1 MRLATFVAP
10 GSEHP
15 RAGEVRGDEL
25 VAFESGTV
33 LDRLARG
40 DRTPAG
46 GDAFAL
52 ADVTLLAPVPRP
64 RAIFGVGFN
73 YATHARET
81 GQELPEAPVL
91 FMKLPS
97 SSAPPSGPVRCPA
110 VVRRLDYEVE
120 LAIVMGAGGEIAGYA
135 VADDVSARDLQ
146 RREPQWTRAKGADTF
161 CPWGPWI
168 TTADDVPEP
177 EDLRLTMPRQ
187 RRAAPG
193 LAHLRPDLRPARA
206 GRLHRRG
213 DHARARRP
221 DPDRDAERRRLR
233 DGSAALPRSRR
244 RGALRGRGARR
255 DRARDRLSA
264 ASATADDGGVQ
275 ADIALSGVIGALS
288 YALDITEGQ
297 PAGHAVRSC
306 MIGMRI
312 AEELRLPSRVR
323 SDLFYALLLKDAG
336 CSANAERMAA
346 LFGADDQTRE
356 AHVEADRLVEPRAG
370 ARLVAAHGR
379 ARRLAGATGPRA

>member
-15 RAGEVRGDEL
+15 RAGEVRGDDL

-33 LDRLARG
+33 LDRLAGG

-64 RAIFGVGFN
+64 RAIFGVGYN

-177 EDLRLTMPRQ
+177 EDLRLTCHVN
-187 RRAAPG
+187 G
-193 LAHLRPDLRPARA
+193 
-206 GRLHRRG
+206 
-213 DHARARRP
+213 
-221 DPDRDAERRRLR
+221 
-233 DGSAALPRSRR
+233 
-244 RGALRGRGARR
+244 
-255 DRARDRLSA
+255 
-264 ASATADDGGVQ
+264 
-275 ADIALSGVIGALS
+275 
-288 YALDITEGQ
+288 
-297 PAGHAVRSC
+297 
-306 MIGMRI
+306 
-312 AEELRLPSRVR
+312 ELRQDSRT
-323 SDLFYALLLKDAG
+323 SDLIF
-336 CSANAERMAA
+336 
-346 LFGADDQTRE
+346 
-356 AHVEADRLVEPRAG
+356 
-370 ARLVAAHGR
+370 
-379 ARRLAGATGPRA
+379 GPRALVDFIAEAITLEPGDLILTGTPSGVGFAMDPPRFLAPGDVVRCEVEGLGTIEHAIV